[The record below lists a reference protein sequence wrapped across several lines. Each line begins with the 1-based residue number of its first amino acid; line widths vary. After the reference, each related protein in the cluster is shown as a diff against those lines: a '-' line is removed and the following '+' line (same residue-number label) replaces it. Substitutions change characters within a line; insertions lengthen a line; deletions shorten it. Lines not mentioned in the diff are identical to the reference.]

1 MINLIRKFL
10 KKMKEYILFVLMM
23 SLLEINNIRMRYV
36 PELWVK
42 MRMGSVTK
50 RNLKNIW
57 NQN

>member
-1 MINLIRKFL
+1 
-10 KKMKEYILFVLMM
+10 MKEYILFVLMM

-50 RNLKNIW
+50 INLKNIW